1 MGHNYVR
8 IASICNLHTSDRQIV
23 TTDKIHRRGNDF
35 SVGRATIER
44 LFGWGSKN
52 WWTTIR
58 LIHVICRISQ
68 TSMYKL
74 MQSVTTIMPLWK
86 AVLSPLWRPS
96 EAWGRGLLNRL
107 NPLLLPRR
115 RRYRI
120 DLSPLRGSS
129 SPVGTLSRRGWNPIK
144 LAYKLAGWPAQL
156 ATSAFSQLSQYIC

>member
-1 MGHNYVR
+1 MCASPPYV
-8 IASICNLHTSDRQIV
+8 IYTQSIGRLLQLTKYIGVGTIFRLGEQQL
-23 TTDKIHRRGNDF
+23 NDF
-35 SVGRATIER
+35 SVGEAKIGEQ
-44 LFGWGSKN
+44 L
-52 WWTTIR
+52 R

-129 SPVGTLSRRGWNPIK
+129 SPVGTLSRRGWNSIK